1 MRVKVILHPA
11 EEGGYW
17 VEVPGLP
24 GCVSEGETVEE
35 ALSNIRDAIEG
46 VLSVEDGDP
55 GDRTPGDLLHE
66 VEV

>member
-17 VEVPGLP
+17 AEVPGMP
-24 GCVSEGETVEE
+24 GVVAEGETAEE
-35 ALSNIRDAIEG
+35 ALAAIRDAIEG
-46 VLSVEDGDP
+46 VLAVEEGHP
-55 GDRTPGDLLHE
+55 EDRTAGDLLRE